1 MQNFKISLWAIAA
14 LFIPATHAFAF
25 NFGFVR
31 VPDWMDYYISVLLG
45 VSLVSYLGVL
55 ATKPQGVP
63 TNQLSQVKISLITNI
78 FRFILLIAFGLLMLM
93 VFVGMGLRRYAE
105 A

>member
-1 MQNFKISLWAIAA
+1 MQNFKISLWVIAA
-14 LFIPATHAFAF
+14 LFIPASHAFAF

-63 TNQLSQVKISLITNI
+63 TSQLSQVKISLITNI